1 MAREF
6 VGPMD
11 RFVSTYAMRLDSK
24 GRMSV
29 PAPFRALIA
38 RDGLEHVYCHPALDL
53 PALQAGGARLMAGI
67 DSLIERYPPYSEARE
82 ELAAAL
88 YGSIETLRLDPEGRV
103 VLSET
108 LKLHAQITTEAVLV
122 GLGDSFRIWEPAR
135 FRAHLAEARAKVRAL
150 KQELGSQ
157 GATRVNR
164 ADGA

>member
-1 MAREF
+1 ME
-6 VGPMD
+6 

-24 GRMSV
+24 GRMSI

-53 PALQAGGARLMAGI
+53 PVLQAGGARLMAGI

-103 VLSET
+103 MLSEG
-108 LKLHAQITTEAVLV
+108 LKTHAQIRDEATLV
-122 GLGDSFRIWEPAR
+122 GVGDSFRIWEPIR
-135 FRAHLAEARAKVRAL
+135 FRAHLAEAKAKVRIL
-150 KQELGSQ
+150 KQQFGSQ
-157 GATRVNR
+157 GATRDSR

>member
-1 MAREF
+1 ME
-6 VGPMD
+6 

-24 GRMSV
+24 GRMSI
-29 PAPFRALIA
+29 PASFRALIA

-103 VLSET
+103 VLSEG
-108 LKLHAQITTEAVLV
+108 LKTHAQIKDEAVLV
-122 GLGDSFRIWEPAR
+122 GLGDGFRIWEPSR
-135 FRAHLAEARAKVRAL
+135 FRAHLAEATAKVRAL
-150 KQELGSQ
+150 KRQIGSQ
-157 GATRVNR
+157 GATRDDR

>member
-1 MAREF
+1 ME
-6 VGPMD
+6 

-24 GRMSV
+24 GRMSI

-103 VLSET
+103 VLSEG
-108 LKLHAQITTEAVLV
+108 LKTHAQIRDEAVLV
-122 GLGDSFRIWEPAR
+122 GLGDSFRIWEPGR
-135 FRAHLAEARAKVRAL
+135 FRTHLAEATAKVRAL
-150 KQELGSQ
+150 KRRIGSQ
-157 GATRVNR
+157 GATRDDR

>member
-1 MAREF
+1 ME
-6 VGPMD
+6 

-24 GRMSV
+24 GRMSI

-103 VLSET
+103 VLSEG
-108 LKLHAQITTEAVLV
+108 LKTHAQIRDEAVLV
-122 GLGDSFRIWEPAR
+122 GLGDTFRIWEPSR
-135 FRAHLAEARAKVRAL
+135 FRAHLAEATAKVRAL
-150 KQELGSQ
+150 KRQIGSQ
-157 GATRVNR
+157 GTTRDNR

>member
-1 MAREF
+1 ME
-6 VGPMD
+6 

-24 GRMSV
+24 GRMSI

-53 PALQAGGARLMAGI
+53 PVLQAGGARLMAGI

-103 VLSET
+103 MLSEG
-108 LKLHAQITTEAVLV
+108 LKTHAQIRDEATLV
-122 GLGDSFRIWEPAR
+122 GVGDSFRIWEPNR

-150 KQELGSQ
+150 KQEIGSQ
-157 GATRVNR
+157 GATRDSR
-164 ADGA
+164 GDGA